1 MSKKQKATIAVI
13 GGSGLYEME
22 GMTGTEPVDVDTPF
36 GKPSDSIIVGDLD
49 GVTVAFLPRHGRGHR
64 FNPSHIP
71 ARANIYALKSLGV
84 ERIISVSAVGSLKEE
99 FAPLDLV
106 IPSQLID
113 RTRLR
118 ENTFFDTDVVV
129 HVAMA
134 DPFCHHTSQVI
145 HTAARHLDITVN
157 PGGTMVVME
166 GPAFSTRAESFMYR
180 SWGADIIGM
189 TALPEA
195 KLAREAEICYA
206 TMAWITDYDCWHQG
220 AESVTVEMVIANL
233 QKNVATSKALL
244 KEVIPALGG
253 KRDCPCE
260 SALRDAIITPK
271 EQISDDHM
279 PRQDPGEPYFRVD
292 SAEGQSMLAAD
303 PNGTIV
309 IDVRRDDEWVTG
321 HVAGA
326 IHIPVDDLTDNMD
339 RIPTDKKVLFICAAG
354 VRSGLACEMA
364 AAMGYEAENLYN
376 IEDGTPAWIAG
387 GHPTSYGDDA

>member
-1 MSKKQKATIAVI
+1 MSTKQKATIAVI

-22 GMTGTEPVDVDTPF
+22 GITGAEPVDVDTPF

-71 ARANIYALKSLGV
+71 TRANIYALKSLGV

-145 HTAARHLDITVN
+145 HTAARHLEITVHS
-157 PGGTMVVME
+157 GATMVVME

-244 KEVIPALGG
+244 NEVIPSLGG
-253 KRDCPCE
+253 KRNCPCE

-271 EQISDDHM
+271 EQISDDLK
-279 PRQDPGEPYFRVD
+279 QK
-292 SAEGQSMLAAD
+292 LA
-303 PNGTIV
+303 P
-309 IDVRRDDEWVTG
+309 VTG
-321 HVAGA
+321 KY
-326 IHIPVDDLTDNMD
+326 L
-339 RIPTDKKVLFICAAG
+339 
-354 VRSGLACEMA
+354 S
-364 AAMGYEAENLYN
+364 
-376 IEDGTPAWIAG
+376 
-387 GHPTSYGDDA
+387 

>member
-1 MSKKQKATIAVI
+1 
-13 GGSGLYEME
+13 ME
-22 GMTGTEPVDVDTPF
+22 GITGAEPVDVDTPF

-71 ARANIYALKSLGV
+71 TRANIYALKSLGV

-145 HTAARHLDITVN
+145 HTAARHLEINVHS
-157 PGGTMVVME
+157 GATMVVME

-220 AESVTVEMVIANL
+220 AEPVTVEMVIANL

-244 KEVIPALGG
+244 NEVIPSLGG

-271 EQISDDHM
+271 EQISDDLK
-279 PRQDPGEPYFRVD
+279 QK
-292 SAEGQSMLAAD
+292 LA
-303 PNGTIV
+303 P
-309 IDVRRDDEWVTG
+309 VTG
-321 HVAGA
+321 RY
-326 IHIPVDDLTDNMD
+326 L
-339 RIPTDKKVLFICAAG
+339 
-354 VRSGLACEMA
+354 S
-364 AAMGYEAENLYN
+364 
-376 IEDGTPAWIAG
+376 
-387 GHPTSYGDDA
+387 